1 MKQKQNGKQKIG
13 KDEQRKKKRI
23 GDRKE
28 EEMEEEIKEFVKRHG
43 CKDQM
48 ETKTRA
54 LGLE

>member
-28 EEMEEEIKEFVKRHG
+28 EEKEEGIKEFVKRHG